1 MIVTKKSQESEYSQ
15 SDFVSGGIATVIS
28 RAGRL
33 IRCTIAQ
40 GLPDAQYGKTTE
52 ALAVLAWASSC
63 SDCGQEQAGA

>member
-1 MIVTKKSQESEYSQ
+1 MIVTKKSQESENSQ
-15 SDFVSGGIATVIS
+15 SVFVAEGIATVIS

-52 ALAVLAWASSC
+52 ARPVLAWA
-63 SDCGQEQAGA
+63 